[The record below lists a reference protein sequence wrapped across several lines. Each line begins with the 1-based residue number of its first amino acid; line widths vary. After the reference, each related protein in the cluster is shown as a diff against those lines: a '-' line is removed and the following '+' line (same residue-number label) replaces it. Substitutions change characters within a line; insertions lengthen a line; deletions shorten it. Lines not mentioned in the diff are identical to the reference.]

1 LSPYA
6 ALWLTAF
13 AITLAVELPVAVPLL
28 ASSGVSP
35 ARRAGVVALA
45 NLATHP
51 MVWFAFPQWGLPETV
66 RLAGSEVFAIAVE
79 TAAYLLVWPALGATR
94 AFGTSAVANGASL
107 AVGLALRALGV
118 RL

>member
-6 ALWLTAF
+6 TLWLTAF
-13 AITLAVELPVAVPLL
+13 AITLVVELVVAVPLL
-28 ASSGVSP
+28 APSGAGA
-35 ARRAGVVALA
+35 ARRAGVVVIA

-51 MVWFAFPQWGLPETV
+51 IVWFGFPQWGLPETV
-66 RLAGSEVFAIAVE
+66 RLVASEFFAVALE

-107 AVGLALRALGV
+107 AVGLVLRALGV
-118 RL
+118 RV